1 MGEFQPNVKSEMYVL
16 LLFMEEGQTVG
27 NLCIWKVCNKFI
39 GNQYMES
46 GGEGG
51 EGGRRE
57 EGGRETWK
65 MQLNSRSGTL
75 HNQSHLQRPF
85 FSVS

>member
-1 MGEFQPNVKSEMYVL
+1 MYVL

-46 GGEGG
+46 GGEGWM
-51 EGGRRE
+51 GGRGGGVGGGWER
-57 EGGRETWK
+57 EGGREIRGFK
-65 MQLNSRSGTL
+65 KIELGTK
-75 HNQSHLQRPF
+75 
-85 FSVS
+85 

>member
-1 MGEFQPNVKSEMYVL
+1 MGKFQPNVKSEMYVL

-46 GGEGG
+46 GGGG
-51 EGGRRE
+51 E
-57 EGGRETWK
+57 EGGRGEEGGSETWK
-65 MQLNSRSGTL
+65 M
-75 HNQSHLQRPF
+75 
-85 FSVS
+85 

>member
-1 MGEFQPNVKSEMYVL
+1 MYVL

-46 GGEGG
+46 GGG
-51 EGGRRE
+51 GGRRWARRRRRKRNME
-57 EGGRETWK
+57 DVNAVE
-65 MQLNSRSGTL
+65 SI
-75 HNQSHLQRPF
+75 LQRIIIF
-85 FSVS
+85 NGFSITVKTGGVCHLY

>member
-1 MGEFQPNVKSEMYVL
+1 MYVL

-46 GGEGG
+46 GGAGGG
-51 EGGRRE
+51 EVGGRGE
-57 EGGRETWK
+57 EGERETWK
-65 MQLNSRSGTL
+65 IKLNSRSGKL
-75 HNQSHLQRPF
+75 HNQSYLQRLF
-85 FSVS
+85 FSVSKSSMVSPSQ